1 MIFHSKQRQFPTYL
15 NEVMIN
21 ETIAE
26 RVTTMKKLGV
36 HLEEN
41 WTWETH
47 LTSISKKL
55 RIFPPLIE
63 KKNSI
68 FEFLDFYI
76 IH

>member
-41 WTWETH
+41 
-47 LTSISKKL
+47 
-55 RIFPPLIE
+55 
-63 KKNSI
+63 
-68 FEFLDFYI
+68 
-76 IH
+76 